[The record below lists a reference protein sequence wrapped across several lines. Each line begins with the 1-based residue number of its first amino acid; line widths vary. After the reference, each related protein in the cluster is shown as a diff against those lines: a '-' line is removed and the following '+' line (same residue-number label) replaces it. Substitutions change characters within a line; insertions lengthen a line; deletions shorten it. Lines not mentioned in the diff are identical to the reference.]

1 MTARRRRD
9 AGFSLLETVVMLV
22 VVGFLVAGLAAG
34 TSGAVRVWST
44 ETRWSRDGFE
54 SDGAARVL
62 RGLIV
67 GMNGGDAF
75 AGLLPVQGGADALSF
90 VTVLPAVPAG
100 ERMAA
105 ASVAIG
111 VEHGALVLHW
121 TPYLPERFG
130 PAATRTAL
138 LAPDVAS
145 VEFSYWNKG
154 AWQDRWSADG
164 VPPLVRVR
172 IVRGPGGGP
181 EVPDIVAAPY
191 RALLGK
197 PS

>member
-1 MTARRRRD
+1 MTAKRE
-9 AGFSLLETVVMLV
+9 AGFSLLETLVMLV

-34 TSGAVRVWST
+34 TSGALRVWST

-54 SDGAARVL
+54 GDGTARVL

-67 GMNGGDAF
+67 GMNGGDAS
-75 AGLLPVQGGADALSF
+75 AGPLPVQGGARALSF

-100 ERMAA
+100 ERTAA
-105 ASVAIG
+105 ARVAIG
-111 VEHGALVLHW
+111 VERGALVLHW
-121 TPYLPERFG
+121 TPYLPGRFG
-130 PAATRTAL
+130 PATTRTAL

-145 VEFSYWNKG
+145 VEFSYWHKG

-172 IVRGPGGGP
+172 IVRRPGGGP
-181 EVPDIVAAPY
+181 EVPDLVAAPW
-191 RALLGK
+191 RALPGQ